1 VTVRRLVVCV
11 AAAAAGALLPALPSA
26 QGPARSSLQ
35 QPPARVFRLGT
46 NVVRVDVVVRDK
58 DGHVVNGLTSED
70 FAITEDGKPQ
80 MITSFDFE
88 QIATE
93 RLPEL
98 TSTPALLGRDRLQSA
113 AARAATTTA
122 AATPAPANV
131 APEDL
136 PGRRLI
142 VLLFDTS
149 SMQPE
154 EIDRAVKSANDY
166 VDANMSTADLVAVA
180 TVGQTLSVLG
190 DFTADRAQLKSILA
204 GFDSTSGTG
213 FEQPAAA
220 DTDTDATSTDTSTD
234 TDAADLPLDD
244 SEFGIFNNDRRLRA
258 LRVLC
263 EALAP
268 IEQKKAILYFSAGMS
283 RSGSDNQVELRAVI
297 NAANKAN
304 TSIYPVDSR
313 GLTAVVPGG
322 AAGRG
327 GGGFS
332 SSAFSGRSM
341 LNQFSSLGSS
351 QETLTTLAA
360 DTGGEAFLDTN
371 DFSPAFTR
379 VQHDMSAYYLLG
391 YSSTNP
397 AQDGKFRRISVTLKH
412 PVAGYQVDARRGYY
426 APTDFMHLRK
436 EDRERQLEDQ
446 ISAAVSSTDLPVVAS
461 TSWFRVSGDRFYV
474 PVSVAVPGSAV
485 HLPAADA
492 KDRGEATID
501 LLGVVTDEQGRSVGR
516 IRDAMRIPA
525 AQAGDLAGKQLQ
537 YQSGVLL
544 PAGHFKVKVA
554 ARENTDG
561 TMGTFEFPITIPDL
575 QTEPVKVSPVVFSTQ
590 IRVLNGAGRGFR
602 GRAGGFGPG
611 GFGRGFGGPGFRSER
626 GGGAQWS
633 ANSQNPLL
641 RDGQEIVQSLTH
653 VATPGQPMYFYY
665 EVYDPAVSA
674 SGAPKI
680 DTSLAF
686 YRGRVKVF
694 ETPVVERTTIDAPDR
709 HAVIFQFELPAND
722 LKPGLYTC
730 QVNVIDEVSGRFAFP
745 RLAVYVRGQ

>member
-1 VTVRRLVVCV
+1 
-11 AAAAAGALLPALPSA
+11 
-26 QGPARSSLQ
+26 
-35 QPPARVFRLGT
+35 
-46 NVVRVDVVVRDK
+46 
-58 DGHVVNGLTSED
+58 
-70 FAITEDGKPQ
+70 
-80 MITSFDFE
+80 
-88 QIATE
+88 
-93 RLPEL
+93 
-98 TSTPALLGRDRLQSA
+98 
-113 AARAATTTA
+113 
-122 AATPAPANV
+122 
-131 APEDL
+131 
-136 PGRRLI
+136 
-142 VLLFDTS
+142 
-149 SMQPE
+149 
-154 EIDRAVKSANDY
+154 
-166 VDANMSTADLVAVA
+166 
-180 TVGQTLSVLG
+180 
-190 DFTADRAQLKSILA
+190 
-204 GFDSTSGTG
+204 
-213 FEQPAAA
+213 
-220 DTDTDATSTDTSTD
+220 
-234 TDAADLPLDD
+234 
-244 SEFGIFNNDRRLRA
+244 
-258 LRVLC
+258 LC

-327 GGGFS
+327 GGGGFS
-332 SSAFSGRSM
+332 SVTFSGRSM

-525 AQAGDLAGKQLQ
+525 AQARDLAGKQLQ

>member
-1 VTVRRLVVCV
+1 MLSADPFAQAT
-11 AAAAAGALLPALPSA
+11 GQQPSLP
-26 QGPARSSLQ
+26 
-35 QPPARVFRLGT
+35 QPPARVFHLGT
-46 NVVRVDVVVRDK
+46 SLVRVDVVVHDK
-58 DGHVVNGLTSED
+58 DGNVVNGLAADD
-70 FAITEDGKPQ
+70 FVLTEDGKPQ

-98 TSTPALLGRDRLQSA
+98 TSTPALLGLDRLQQA
-113 AARAATTTA
+113 AARAATTTPTA
-122 AATPAPANV
+122 AATPAGV

-166 VDANMSTADLVAVA
+166 VDASMSTADLVAVA
-180 TVGQTLSVLG
+180 TVGQTLSVLS
-190 DFTADRAQLKSILA
+190 DFTADRAQLKRTLSA
-204 GFDSTSGTG
+204 FDSTSGAG
-213 FEQPAAA
+213 FEQPEAA
-220 DTDTDATSTDTSTD
+220 DTTDTTSTDTS

-283 RSGSDNQVELRAVI
+283 RSGSDNQVELRAVT

-327 GGGFS
+327 GGGFG

-341 LNQFSSLGSS
+341 LNQFSALGSS

-371 DFSPAFTR
+371 DFAPAFTR

-397 AQDGKFRRISVTLKH
+397 AQDGKFRRIAVTLAH
-412 PVAGYQVDARRGYY
+412 PVSGYRVDARRGYY
-426 APTDFMHLRK
+426 APTDFAHLRK

-485 HLPAADA
+485 RLPGPDA
-492 KDRGEATID
+492 KERGEAMID

-516 IRDAMRIPA
+516 IRDTMRIPA
-525 AQAGDLAGKQLQ
+525 EQAADLAGKQLQ

-575 QTEPVKVSPVVFSTQ
+575 QTDAVKVSPVVFSTQ
-590 IRVLNGAGRGFR
+590 VRVLAGGGRGFR
-602 GRAGGFGPG
+602 GRAGGFGSAG

-626 GGGAQWS
+626 GGRGAQWS
-633 ANSQNPLL
+633 TNSQNPLL

-653 VATPGQPMYFYY
+653 VATPGQAMYFYY
-665 EVYDPAVSA
+665 EVYDPSVSA
-674 SGAPKI
+674 DGAPKI

-694 ETPVVERTTIDAPDR
+694 ETPVIERTTIDAPDR
-709 HAVIFQFELPAND
+709 HAVIFQFELPADD

-745 RLAVYVRGQ
+745 RLAVYVRGR

>member
-1 VTVRRLVVCV
+1 M
-11 AAAAAGALLPALPSA
+11 LPAHPFA
-26 QGPARSSLQ
+26 QADGQAPAAQ
-35 QPPARVFRLGT
+35 QPPARVFHLGT
-46 NVVRVDVVVRDK
+46 NLVRVDVVVRDK
-58 DGHVVNGLTSED
+58 DGQVVTGLTADD
-70 FAITEDGKPQ
+70 FAIAEDGKPQ
-80 MITSFDFE
+80 MITSFDVE

-98 TSTPALLGRDRLQSA
+98 TSTPALLGRDRLQEA
-113 AARAATTTA
+113 AARAATTTPSA
-122 AATPAPANV
+122 AAAPAAAGV

-154 EIDRAVKSANDY
+154 EIDRAVQSASDY
-166 VDANMSTADLVAVA
+166 VDKGMSAADLVAVA

-190 DFTADRAQLKSILA
+190 DFTADRAELKRILA
-204 GFDSTSGTG
+204 TFDSTSGTG

-220 DTDTDATSTDTSTD
+220 DTADTSSTDTI

-283 RSGSDNQVELRAVI
+283 RSGSDNQVELRAVT

-313 GLTAVVPGG
+313 GLMAVVPGG

-327 GGGFS
+327 GGGGFG

-341 LNQFSSLGSS
+341 LNQFSALGSS

-371 DFSPAFTR
+371 DFAPAFTR

-397 AQDGKFRRISVTLKH
+397 AQDGKFRRIAVTLKH
-412 PVAGYQVDARRGYY
+412 PVPGYQVEARRGYY
-426 APTDFMHLRK
+426 APTDFAHLRK

-485 HLPAADA
+485 RLPGPDA

-516 IRDAMRIPA
+516 IRDVMRIPA
-525 AQAGDLAGKQLQ
+525 DQAADLAGKQLQ

-590 IRVLNGAGRGFR
+590 VRQLAGRGRGFR
-602 GRAGGFGPG
+602 GRMGGGGPRGGFG
-611 GFGRGFGGPGFRSER
+611 GFGGPGFRSER
-626 GGGAQWS
+626 GGRGAQWS

-653 VATPGQPMYFYY
+653 VATAGQAMYFYY
-665 EVYDPAVSA
+665 EVYDPALSPG
-674 SGAPKI
+674 GAPKI

-694 ETPVVERTTIDAPDR
+694 ETPVVEHTTIDAPDR
-709 HAVIFQFELPAND
+709 HAVVFQFELPADD
-722 LKPGLYTC
+722 LEPGLYTC
-730 QVNVIDEVSGRFAFP
+730 QVNVIDEVAGRFAFP
-745 RLAVYVRGQ
+745 RLAVYVRGR